1 MLIEQLLKFP
11 RGLAR
16 GRCPPSPVRMRA
28 LVRKAI
34 LVLLGIT
41 SCGCSLSLYQLI
53 DFSTGWK
60 LPCKLCFTQWTF
72 VCLFFFSF
80 GNSQTWYRSTSM
92 AKVLQGPP
100 FIFRFHA
107 MGVQHTAGSK
117 ANSCVHF
124 HSRHKDCNGV
134 SWSVTQLPSFQISN
148 FSVYMSLAS

>member
-1 MLIEQLLKFP
+1 MLCLDNISAVLIEQLLKFP

-72 VCLFFFSF
+72 VCLFFFLLEIPKLGTEAPAWPRFSRDLLSF
-80 GNSQTWYRSTSM
+80 SGFMQWAYSTQQA
-92 AKVLQGPP
+92 AKLTPVSI
-100 FIFRFHA
+100 FIVGTKTA
-107 MGVQHTAGSK
+107 MGSHG
-117 ANSCVHF
+117 
-124 HSRHKDCNGV
+124 
-134 SWSVTQLPSFQISN
+134 L
-148 FSVYMSLAS
+148 